1 MIDGAAS
8 IAIGGPPLEAQREQ
22 VCNVPCR
29 AKFPVL
35 RQSARLAGEKEYTMK
50 LVTFSHGESHQLG
63 VVVGESVAPIRG
75 VAPDMIGL
83 IARWHEAAPE
93 VRKIADAGRDAQPLS
108 GVHLLAP
115 VPRPGK
121 IMAIGMN
128 YADHVK
134 EMGREPPKDQVW
146 FAKATTAVNGPNDP
160 IQIPKVSNA
169 VDWEAEL
176 VVVIGKRGRHIAK
189 DKAREH
195 IFGYC
200 CGNDV
205 SARDWQNRTPQWI
218 LGKSFDTHAPFGPWI
233 TTPDEVGDPHTLGIH
248 CIVNGE
254 TRQNSNTRNLVFK
267 VWDQLELLSQ
277 VMTLEPGDL
286 IFTGTPGG
294 VGMGM
299 KPPVFLKPGDRV
311 RVEIDKLGALDAV
324 CEAEQ

>member
-1 MIDGAAS
+1 
-8 IAIGGPPLEAQREQ
+8 LQ
-22 VCNVPCR
+22 
-29 AKFPVL
+29 
-35 RQSARLAGEKEYTMK
+35 QSVSLTHEKEFTMK
-50 LVTFSHGESHQLG
+50 LVTFSYDDNAPRLG
-63 VVVGESVAPIRG
+63 VVEGDSVVPVAG
-75 VAPDMIGL
+75 VAAGMIDL
-83 IARWHEAAPE
+83 IARWSE
-93 VRKIADAGRDAQPLS
+93 VGARVRDIAKAGRDAIELKCT
-108 GVHLLAP
+108 HLFAP

-128 YADHVK
+128 YADHVR

-160 IQIPKVSNA
+160 IQIPKVSDA

-189 DKAREH
+189 DKACDF
-195 IFGYC
+195 IFGYA

-233 TTPDEVGDPHTLGIH
+233 TTPDEVGDPHELGIR

-254 TRQNSNTRNLVFK
+254 TRQSSNTSNLVFN
-267 VWDQLELLSQ
+267 VWDQLAHLSQ

-299 KPPVFLKPGDRV
+299 KPPVFLKPGDQV

-324 CEAEQ
+324 CEAER

>member
-1 MIDGAAS
+1 
-8 IAIGGPPLEAQREQ
+8 
-22 VCNVPCR
+22 
-29 AKFPVL
+29 
-35 RQSARLAGEKEYTMK
+35 MK
-50 LVTFSHGESHQLG
+50 LVTFSYDDNIPRLG
-63 VVVGESVAPIRG
+63 AVEGESVIPVAG
-75 VAPDMIGL
+75 VAADMIDM
-83 IARWHEAAPE
+83 IARWGKVAPR
-93 VRKIADAGRDAQPLS
+93 VREIAKEGRDAVELKCT
-108 GVHLLAP
+108 HLFAP

-134 EMGREPPKDQVW
+134 EMGREPPTTQVW
-146 FAKATTAVNGPNDP
+146 FSKATSAVNGPFDP
-160 IQIPKVSNA
+160 IQIPKVSEA
-169 VDWEAEL
+169 VDWEAEM
-176 VVVIGKRGRHIAK
+176 VVVIGKRGRHVAK

-195 IFGYC
+195 IFGYA

-233 TTPDEVGDPHTLGIH
+233 TTPDEVGDPHTLGIR

-254 TRQNSNTRNLVFK
+254 TRQNSNTSNLVFN
-267 VWDQLELLSQ
+267 VWDQIAHLSQ

-286 IFTGTPGG
+286 IYTGTPGG

-299 KPPVFLKPGDRV
+299 KPPVFLKPGDHV

-324 CEAEQ
+324 CEAES

>member
-1 MIDGAAS
+1 
-8 IAIGGPPLEAQREQ
+8 
-22 VCNVPCR
+22 
-29 AKFPVL
+29 
-35 RQSARLAGEKEYTMK
+35 MK
-50 LVTFSHGESHQLG
+50 LATFSFEDNTPRLG
-63 VVVGESVAPIRG
+63 VVQGDSLIPIRDL
-75 VAPDMIGL
+75 ASDMTDL
-83 IARWHEAAPE
+83 IRRWHELQPQVATLA
-93 VRKIADAGRDAQPLS
+93 KAGREAVELKCA
-108 GVHLLAP
+108 HLYAP

-134 EMGREPPKDQVW
+134 EMGREPPKHQVW
-146 FAKATTAVNGPNDP
+146 FAKATSAVNGPNDP
-160 IQIPKVSNA
+160 IQIPKVSDS

-195 IFGYC
+195 VFGYA

-233 TTPDEVGDPHTLGIH
+233 TTPDEVGDPHDLGIR

-254 TRQNSNTRNLVFK
+254 TRQNSNTGNLVFG
-267 VWDQLELLSQ
+267 VWDQIAHLSQ

-286 IFTGTPGG
+286 VYTGTPGG

-299 KPPVFLKPGDRV
+299 KPPVFLKPGDQV

-324 CEAEQ
+324 CEAER

>member
-1 MIDGAAS
+1 
-8 IAIGGPPLEAQREQ
+8 
-22 VCNVPCR
+22 
-29 AKFPVL
+29 
-35 RQSARLAGEKEYTMK
+35 MK
-50 LVTFSHGESHQLG
+50 LVTFSFEDNTPRLGAVAGET
-63 VVVGESVAPIRG
+63 VVPLAG
-75 VAPDMIGL
+75 VASDMIDL
-83 IARWHEAAPE
+83 IARWSDVGAK
-93 VRKIADAGRDAQPLS
+93 VREIAKAQRDAVELKCM
-108 GVHLLAP
+108 HLFAP

-160 IQIPKVSNA
+160 IQIPKVSDA

-218 LGKSFDTHAPFGPWI
+218 LGKSFDTYAPFGPWI
-233 TTPDEVGDPHTLGIH
+233 TTPDEVGDPHELGIR
-248 CIVNGE
+248 CIVNDE
-254 TRQNSNTRNLVFK
+254 TRQNSNTGNLVFN
-267 VWDQLELLSQ
+267 VWDQLAHLSQ
-277 VMTLEPGDL
+277 VMTLEPGD
-286 IFTGTPGG
+286 IIYTGTPGG

-299 KPPVFLKPGDRV
+299 KPPVFLKAGDRV